1 MYEVSFSDQ
10 SMSVLN
16 QMDHIE
22 QMKIVE
28 TITNLNSY
36 QLKNPD
42 ENVGVFKREGKDFYR
57 IRTGDIR
64 IYFEARGKNQ
74 LYSHFIL
81 HKNTMADFMFRCK
94 LPLDNESAAEQ
105 DKGFWKYLEGLTR
118 K

>member
-1 MYEVSFSDQ
+1 MIRSDLLGLPRIDKGPVSTRDWHTDWPHDPSAYGG
-10 SMSVLN
+10 
-16 QMDHIE
+16 E
-22 QMKIVE
+22 
-28 TITNLNSY
+28 
-36 QLKNPD
+36 NPD

-105 DKGFWKYLEGLTR
+105 DKGFWKYIEGLTR